1 MPLISKRNFM
11 NVYGNT
17 DLELEAKTGQGLVIK
32 NILIHDPATDYIT
45 VSTSKTT
52 VGYFRVGGGLGNHL
66 AFHVG
71 SFQAAYPM
79 TKIGKINQT
88 TLLSY
93 LATLGLF
100 VGYPVASGEKF
111 LITGAKQSTSFQC
124 VEYEIWDS
132 EDISPEM
139 ENGSKSNSYFYI
151 NYGQS
156 GSSISVATDVILD
169 TPNNPAEFPDFPF
182 GKIVPAN
189 RSIELHGI
197 LASDVQYRLGSTSYI
212 YSQYLKFMQ
221 GKTFLFDDDKN
232 GLLYY
237 AMPALGSYASTHP
250 ALGQSVGGNYTP
262 IDLRYPFM
270 FDPPL
275 VFPQGQELSVFWKMA
290 VGATAQSI
298 TSEFQ
303 EVGLILKMIPSS

>member
-1 MPLISKRNFM
+1 MLISKRNFKT
-11 NVYGNT
+11 VYGNT
-17 DLELEAKTGQGLVIK
+17 DLELEAKTGQGLIIK
-32 NILIHDPATDYIT
+32 NIKIHDPTDDYIT
-45 VSTSKTT
+45 VSIDKTT

-88 TLLSY
+88 TILSY
-93 LATLGLF
+93 LVTLGLF
-100 VGYPVASGEKF
+100 KGYPVASGETF
-111 LITGAKQSTSFQC
+111 LITGAKKSTSFQLI
-124 VEYEIWDS
+124 EYEIWDA
-132 EDISPEM
+132 EDITPEM
-139 ENGSKSNSYFYI
+139 ENGSKSISYLYI
-151 NYGQS
+151 NYGQT
-156 GSSISVATDVILD
+156 GASINVATDVVLD
-169 TPNNPAEFPDFPF
+169 TTNNPAEFPDFPY

-189 RSIELHGI
+189 RAIELHGV
-197 LASDVQYRLGSTSYI
+197 LASDVQYRLGSTSFI
-212 YSQYLKFMQ
+212 YSQYLKFLK

-237 AMPALGSYASTHP
+237 AMPALGSYATIHP
-250 ALGQSVGGNYTP
+250 ALGQSVGGNYTE

-275 VFPQGQELSVFWKMA
+275 VFPQGQELTVSWRMA
-290 VGATAQSI
+290 VGATAQNI

-303 EVGLILKMIPSS
+303 EVGLILKMIPAS